1 MLLLVFSFL
10 SFSWEFT
17 KILTYQ
23 SRFFSKLEVEQ
34 IDASSNLAMYWPS
47 RAYGP

>member
-23 SRFFSKLEVEQ
+23 SRFFSRTQVLRA
-34 IDASSNLAMYWPS
+34 ILAQFCAIP
-47 RAYGP
+47 